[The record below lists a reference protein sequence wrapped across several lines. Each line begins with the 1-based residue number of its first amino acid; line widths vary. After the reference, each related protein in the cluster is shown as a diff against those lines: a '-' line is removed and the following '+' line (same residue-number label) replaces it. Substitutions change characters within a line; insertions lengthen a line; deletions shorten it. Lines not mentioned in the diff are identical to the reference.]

1 MEICL
6 EICVC
11 ACVRVQMC
19 AKMGR
24 IRMGDCIVGFILS
37 NQGKDRF
44 GSVVV
49 RGESLQW
56 LALVPMPTV
65 ATLLTCSNTFPLSEE
80 FNTGANTLEDLRREL
95 ERLSVK
101 PQPFCARRKC
111 ARLGEVSQE
120 DEAVEGD
127 RHHQSEEDS
136 QE

>member
-1 MEICL
+1 
-6 EICVC
+6 
-11 ACVRVQMC
+11 
-19 AKMGR
+19 
-24 IRMGDCIVGFILS
+24 LS
-37 NQGKDRF
+37 
-44 GSVVV
+44 
-49 RGESLQW
+49 
-56 LALVPMPTV
+56 A
-65 ATLLTCSNTFPLSEE
+65 E

-111 ARLGEVSQE
+111 ARPGEVSQE